1 MPKRGRKTWERRSVG
16 AVKKADS
23 KTPEAVL
30 DASALL
36 AHIYEERGAQVV
48 GNAIDNG
55 AAISVVNWIEV
66 LSRLAEDG
74 EDPRLASEEITAD
87 NLVKT
92 AIKIEPVTAEDAIE
106 AARLRPLTRGNGLS
120 LADRTCLALGKRL
133 SVPVLT
139 ADREWTGLGDLSAAV
154 KLIR

>member
-1 MPKRGRKTWERRSVG
+1 M
-16 AVKKADS
+16 KKADS
-23 KTPEAVL
+23 GAPEAVL

-48 GNAIDNG
+48 GKAIANG

-66 LSRLAEDG
+66 LSKLAEDG
-74 EDPRLASEEITAD
+74 EDPELASAEITAA

-92 AIKIEPVTAEDAIE
+92 AIKIEPVTPGDAIE
-106 AARLRPLTRGNGLS
+106 AARLRLLTRESGLS
-120 LADRTCLALGKRL
+120 LADRACLALGKRL

-139 ADREWTGLGDLSAAV
+139 ADREWTGLGDLGAAV

>member
-1 MPKRGRKTWERRSVG
+1 M
-16 AVKKADS
+16 KKADP
-23 KTPEAVL
+23 KAPEAVL

-36 AHIYEERGAQVV
+36 AHIYEERGAHVV
-48 GNAIDNG
+48 GKAIANG
-55 AAISVVNWIEV
+55 VAISVVNWIEV

-74 EDPRLASEEITAD
+74 EDPELASAEITAA

-92 AIKIEPVTAEDAIE
+92 AIKIEPITTEDAIE
-106 AARLRPLTRGNGLS
+106 AARLRPLTKGNGLS
-120 LADRTCLALGKRL
+120 LADRACLALGRRL

-139 ADREWTGLGDLSAAV
+139 ADREWTGLGDLSTTV

>member
-1 MPKRGRKTWERRSVG
+1 M
-16 AVKKADS
+16 KKAEP
-23 KTPEAVL
+23 KKPEAVL

-36 AHIYEERGAQVV
+36 AHIYEERGAHLV
-48 GNAIDNG
+48 GKAIDSG

-66 LSRLAEDG
+66 LSRLADDG
-74 EDPRLASEEITAD
+74 EDPELASEEITAD

-92 AIKIEPVTAEDAIE
+92 TIRIEPVTARDAIE

-120 LADRTCLALGKRL
+120 LADRTCLVLGKRL

-139 ADREWTGLGDLSAAV
+139 ADREWTGLGDISGSV

>member
-1 MPKRGRKTWERRSVG
+1 M
-16 AVKKADS
+16 KKADP

-36 AHIYEERGAQVV
+36 AHIYEERGAKVV
-48 GNAIDNG
+48 GKAIANG

-66 LSRLAEDG
+66 LSKLAEDG
-74 EDPRLASEEITAD
+74 EDPELASAEITAA

-92 AIKIEPVTAEDAIE
+92 AIKIEPVTPEDAIE
-106 AARLRPLTRGNGLS
+106 AARLRPITRGNGLS
-120 LADRTCLALGKRL
+120 LADRACLVLGRRL

-139 ADREWTGLGDLSAAV
+139 ADRQWTGLDDLSATI